1 MQHEGGLEGLAAIVM
16 NAGGQFV
23 AAWAG
28 MRRDGYGEEEDALL

>member
-1 MQHEGGLEGLAAIVM
+1 MQHEGGLEGLAAIVV

-28 MRRDGYGEEEDALL
+28 MGRDREGEEKDALL